1 MKKRGPFDLRGS
13 AGLRRKVNPAIL
25 EEFTEFTP
33 PQVYPSGTELFKQ
46 GSVPQEVW
54 SINHGFVKL
63 VFLHQDAKEMIVALR
78 SAGWVLGAAAVV
90 LANPSPVTATTLTPC
105 GLQRISSG
113 HFLRL
118 LQTDLRFSWYLS
130 LVYSREVLEQI
141 VRTAEQSMLP
151 ARLRLEMLLGQFMS
165 SLRSPDSKGGI
176 RFELPLRNWELAQLI
191 GVTPEHLSRI
201 LRDLTKEGIIRR
213 AKGWILVE
221 RPEKLWRSGASRP

>member
-1 MKKRGPFDLRGS
+1 MKKRGAFDLRSS
-13 AGLRRKVNPAIL
+13 ADLRQKIDPDTL
-25 EEFTEFTP
+25 ETFKEFPP
-33 PQVYPSGTELFKQ
+33 PQVYPAGTELFEQ

-54 SINHGFVKL
+54 AISHGFVKL

-78 SAGWVLGAAAVV
+78 SPGWVLGAAAVV

-105 GLQRISSG
+105 RLKRISSG

-130 LVYSREVLEQI
+130 LVYSREGLEQI

-151 ARLRLEMLLGQFMS
+151 ARLRLEMLLGQFIS
-165 SLRSPDSKGGI
+165 SLRSAHSKGSI
-176 RFELPLRNWELAQLI
+176 RFELPLRNWEIAQLL

-201 LRDLTKEGIIRR
+201 LCELTKEGIIRR

-221 RPEKLWRSGASRP
+221 RPEKLRHGRA